1 MSRTRRFGLETRAIA
16 SFGLGAALV
25 SATLA
30 ITTFEV
36 VRANLLN
43 QRAQTAQ
50 HQTFADARLVQEELG
65 APTAKVT
72 GVLAA
77 LPSNASTHAFI
88 LRRGLWFSNA
98 ASVNGAAIPPAL
110 ARVVTSGDVAEQR
123 LVVDG
128 APTLVVGVPL
138 PALGAAYFEEHALTD
153 VESTLQLMASVLGVA
168 ALATTVGGALAGWWA
183 AKRLV
188 RPLGAV
194 TRAAQDV
201 SSGSLDRR
209 LPDDPDLQPVVA
221 AFNSMVAALQARI
234 ERDSRFASDVT
245 HELRSPLTTIGASVE
260 LLESYRAEL
269 PAAGRRAVDAL
280 RFEVQRFTGM
290 VQDLLDIARTEAGSA
305 ELHFTESPL
314 DELVRTT
321 LASRGSPVPVVACAD
336 SHQLVV
342 RGDRRRLHHVLSN
355 LLDNADR
362 YAGGAVRV
370 VVGRD
375 GPWATITVEDA
386 GPGVAPGERERIFER
401 FYRGS
406 ASGRRHAGG
415 GTGLGLALV
424 AEHVRAHGG
433 SVAVDDRPGGGAR
446 FTVRLPAVQ

>member
-1 MSRTRRFGLETRAIA
+1 MSRTRRFGLQTRAIA

-36 VRANLLN
+36 VRGDLLD
-43 QRAQTAQ
+43 QRAHSAQ
-50 HQTFADARLVQEELG
+50 RQTFADARLVQEELG

-77 LPSNASTHAFI
+77 LPSSATTHAFI
-88 LRRGLWFSNA
+88 LRHGLWFSNA
-98 ASVNGAAIPPAL
+98 ASVSETPIPPAL
-110 ARVVTSGDVAEQR
+110 SRAVTSGHVAEQR
-123 LVVDG
+123 LVIG
-128 APTLVVGVPL
+128 GTPTIVVGLPL
-138 PALGAAYFEEHALTD
+138 PNLHAAYFEEHALTD
-153 VESTLQLMASVLGVA
+153 IEATLQLLASVLGVA
-168 ALATTVGGALAGWWA
+168 AVATTVGGALAGWWA

-201 SSGSLDRR
+201 SAGSLDRR
-209 LPDDPDLQPVVA
+209 LPDDPDLQPVVV
-221 AFNSMVAALQARI
+221 AFNAMVGNLQARI

-269 PAAGRRAVDAL
+269 PPGGRTAVDAL
-280 RFEVQRFTGM
+280 RFEVERFTGM
-290 VQDLLDIARTEAGSA
+290 VQDLLDIARMDAGSA
-305 ELHFTESPL
+305 ELHFTDSPL

-321 LASRGSPVPVVACAD
+321 LASRGSPVPVVPRAEP
-336 SHQLVV
+336 HELVV

-355 LLDNADR
+355 LLDNAER
-362 YAGGAVRV
+362 YAGGAVRIV
-370 VVGRD
+370 LGRD
-375 GPWATITVEDA
+375 GPWATICVEDA

-401 FYRGS
+401 FYRGG
-406 ASGRRHAGG
+406 ASGRRRAGG

-433 SVAVDDRPGGGAR
+433 SVTVDDRPGGGAR
-446 FTVRLPAVQ
+446 FTVRLPAAQ